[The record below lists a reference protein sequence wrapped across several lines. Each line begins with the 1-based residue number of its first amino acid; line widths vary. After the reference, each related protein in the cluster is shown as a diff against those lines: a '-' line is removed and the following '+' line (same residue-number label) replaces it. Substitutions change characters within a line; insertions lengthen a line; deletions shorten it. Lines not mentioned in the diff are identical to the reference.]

1 VVAALMNN
9 YSRQIMEFLLGFAR
23 YVVENEIF
31 CAEMESELIGCLPFL
46 RV

>member
-1 VVAALMNN
+1 
-9 YSRQIMEFLLGFAR
+9 MEFLLGFAR

-31 CAEMESELIGCLPFL
+31 WAEMESELIGCLPFL